1 MTSKVSLAPLPK
13 TTLPRKSRV
22 CTREAC
28 EACRVKKAKCDGGKP
43 CSRCRFRNE
52 QCEYLA
58 RPHQTK
64 RSLQAELERMKDA
77 QHRRDTILG
86 ALTEPGQS
94 QEVLRRLCG
103 GETFE
108 TIYESLDN
116 HDLASPTPTQTPDAQ
131 NQPRSVKAEEASWT
145 PNQTP
150 LCSPPILDYSYSH
163 GSEASHVRSAI
174 SQHAVPAE
182 SMGDGGSDGGSSPH
196 FNVFMPNNM
205 VLPDHMNEYGAMD
218 NNSSNTAMMPY
229 GGFMD
234 CSAWIFN
241 PNTSYTDQPYTTTAA
256 DGNVMNLYPW
266 QSGIPTPTLPTT
278 DDGVP
283 PVTDHGGWPFP
294 PFVVPQIPSPGQA
307 SFLQPLTPSSPKNHS
322 LLASPA
328 SSREQTHSS
337 QGSSVASVGESRYPT
352 PPPPPPPPK
361 RRKYDTQANNKPASS
376 AIPVTAA
383 VASARTDC
391 KTVESAP
398 ADEKK
403 AQVQF
408 PEGQTPPHDRERHR
422 RASARNWQKQKQ
434 QSAELE
440 AAMRVAEDR
449 NRMLHREFA
458 EIASQVM
465 DAKNALI
472 AHAQCNHPAINSWLR
487 CHATDYVLNKGA
499 AADRKRKE

>member
-1 MTSKVSLAPLPK
+1 MTELV
-13 TTLPRKSRV
+13 
-22 CTREAC
+22 E
-28 EACRVKKAKCDGGKP
+28 EQ
-43 CSRCRFRNE
+43 FRNE
-52 QCEYLA
+52 RCEYLA

-86 ALTEPGQS
+86 ALAEPGQS
-94 QEVLRRLCG
+94 QDVLRRLCG

-108 TIYESLDN
+108 TIYESLDA
-116 HDLASPTPTQTPDAQ
+116 HDLVSPAPTKTPDAQ
-131 NQPRSVKAEEASWT
+131 SQPQSVKAEEASWT

-163 GSEASHVRSAI
+163 GSEASHVRSAN

-182 SMGDGGSDGGSSPH
+182 SMGGGGSDGSSPH

-205 VLPDHMNEYGAMD
+205 ALPDHMNEYGVMDD
-218 NNSSNTAMMPY
+218 NNSNRAMMSY

-234 CSAWIFN
+234 CNAWIFN
-241 PNTSYTDQPYTTTAA
+241 PNASYTDQPYTAAAAAA
-256 DGNVMNLYPW
+256 DGNVMDLYPW
-266 QSGIPTPTLPTT
+266 QTGIPTPTLPTN
-278 DDGVP
+278 DDDAP
-283 PVTDHGGWPFP
+283 PVTDHSGWPFP

-307 SFLQPLTPSSPKNHS
+307 GFLQPLTPSSPKNRS
-322 LLASPA
+322 FLASPA
-328 SSREQTHSS
+328 TSREQTNSS

-352 PPPPPPPPK
+352 PPPPPPPK
-361 RRKYDTQANNKPASS
+361 RRKYVTQANNKPASS
-376 AIPVTAA
+376 ALPVTVA
-383 VASARTDC
+383 VASTDC

-403 AQVQF
+403 AHVQS

-499 AADRKRKE
+499 AADRRRNEPTG